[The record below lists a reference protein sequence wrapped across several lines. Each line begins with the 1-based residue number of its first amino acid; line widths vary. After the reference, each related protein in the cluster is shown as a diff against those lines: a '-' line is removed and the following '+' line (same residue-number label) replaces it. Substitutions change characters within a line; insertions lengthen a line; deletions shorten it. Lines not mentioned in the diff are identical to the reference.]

1 MTDNSTVYQLG
12 WYIKR
17 TPGPGRRAL
26 VGSEVFSVITDA
38 FGKAETLLDEG
49 FEVRI
54 LPLKSK
60 GLCQQ

>member
-1 MTDNSTVYQLG
+1 MTDNSTAYQLG

-26 VGSEVFSVITDA
+26 VGSEVFDTIASA
-38 FGKAETLLDEG
+38 FGRAEALLGEG

-54 LPLKSK
+54 LPIQGKI
-60 GLCQQ
+60 

>member
-1 MTDNSTVYQLG
+1 MTYLATTYQLG

-26 VGSEVFSVITDA
+26 VGSEVFDSITDA
-38 FGKAETLLDEG
+38 FAKAKTLLGDG

-54 LPLKSK
+54 LPLPTVKP
-60 GLCQQ
+60 